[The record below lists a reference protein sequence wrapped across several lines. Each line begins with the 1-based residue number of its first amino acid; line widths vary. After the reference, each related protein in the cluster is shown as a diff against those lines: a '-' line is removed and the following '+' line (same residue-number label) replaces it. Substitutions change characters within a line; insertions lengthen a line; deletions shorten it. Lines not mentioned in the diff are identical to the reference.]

1 MTAER
6 KNEWNAFWDSAFKV
20 VDVMVRHPEDFQ
32 AGLDS
37 NGGIS
42 PDLELKLAV
51 SGEDEA
57 FAGALSTFLKNGKD
71 PGKNPDLSSDAA
83 SVEIT

>member
-20 VDVMVRHPEDFQ
+20 VDVMVRNPKDFQ

-51 SGEDEA
+51 LGEDEA
-57 FAGALSTFLKNGKD
+57 FAGALSTFLNNGKD